1 VVLAALDIGLLVIED
16 LNLNV
21 FGIAFKEVGVQCEVE
36 DGAGDIGRARL
47 HVIVRQPRRLGPWS
61 PEVVYLYRERRRP
74 SGAVL
79 GIVRRGFDGANS
91 RIVVIEAL
99 LAT

>member
-1 VVLAALDIGLLVIED
+1 MVLITQNSSPTSISTVSLLSGNCSPSTINVVLAALDIGLLVIED

-61 PEVVYLYRERRRP
+61 PEGCLFV
-74 SGAVL
+74 
-79 GIVRRGFDGANS
+79 
-91 RIVVIEAL
+91 
-99 LAT
+99 